1 MDSNVAAVAATA
13 DMIGGGGRTAAPVR
27 TQRAPR
33 QQIEDMAD
41 LRLVIEMDEGSGC
54 YVYKT
59 INRTTGEVVV
69 QYPRE
74 QLLRLHESIDYEA
87 GALIKASA

>member
-13 DMIGGGGRTAAPVR
+13 DMIAGGASKPLPAKNVK
-27 TQRAPR
+27 APR
-33 QQIEDMAD
+33 QVLDDIAD
-41 LRLVIEMDEGSGC
+41 LRLVIEIDETSGS

-69 QYPRE
+69 QFPRE
-74 QLLRLHESIDYEA
+74 QLLKLHENIDYEA